1 MTGMNIQERYD
12 DISRL
17 SGFSEEVIRRIF
29 KATRQSLASSLKKGE
44 RATLPGICTI
54 TPEARCKINPE
65 CNEVSRINYIKLK
78 ASPSSA
84 LETELDKLQDFEN
97 TEELNAKKEAAD
109 DRVAKL
115 TSIESNFKLSGGL
128 ESNIRVS
135 QISALL

>member
-17 SGFSEEVIRRIF
+17 SGFSEDVIRRIF
-29 KATRQSLASSLKKGE
+29 KATRQSLAGSLKQGE

-54 TPEARCKINPE
+54 TPEVRYKIDSGGE
-65 CNEVSRINYIKLK
+65 TMSSYIKLK

-84 LETELDKLQDFEN
+84 LETELAKIQSFKDETQDNAKRAEEN
-97 TEELNAKKEAAD
+97 TML
-109 DRVAKL
+109 AKL
-115 TSIESNFKLSGGL
+115 KPIESNFRLSGGL
-128 ESNIRVS
+128 NDDVRVS